1 LNRAINDAE
10 SVLGTTR
17 RRRPLGVRL

>member
-1 LNRAINDAE
+1 AINDAE
-10 SVLGTTR
+10 LVLGTT